1 MTPAESRSANIALF
15 CLWALFWAAMIS
27 VSLQEASRN
36 EYIEWWEPLLW
47 EGSSAF
53 VATGWLLAQ
62 RRVDVRYA
70 KYLDRP
76 LTWFAQHLKWLPLI
90 APTFIALIY
99 AIRHAVYRW
108 VGEVYDH
115 DPWAFVVPYE
125 TVKLLLFFGLW
136 LGVIFAFDSF
146 SQWRS
151 QRERLLAMQK
161 ALAESQLA
169 QLQSQ
174 LRPHFLFNALNTIS
188 SLMHVDPERADRLLM
203 RLGDLLR
210 IGLQAGSQEITALR
224 AEIHSLGLY
233 AQIMQER
240 FPDRVSLQWDIAQEA
255 LDAPVPSFLLQP
267 LLENAFKHGVE
278 KEQGTVHI
286 RIDARRDGQ
295 QLWLA
300 IANTGT
306 LDFSQQSAGIG
317 LRNCRERL
325 HVHYGAAAALELR
338 QEGPEVLARVRLPLR
353 RPDA

>member
-1 MTPAESRSANIALF
+1 MTSAESRSANIALF
-15 CLWALFWAAMIS
+15 CLWSLFWAAMIS

-36 EYIEWWEPLLW
+36 EFIQWWEPLLW
-47 EGSSAF
+47 ESSSAL
-53 VATGWLLAQ
+53 VATAWLLAQ
-62 RRVDVRYA
+62 RRVDARYA

-76 LTWFAQHLKWLPLI
+76 LTWFAQHLKWLPLV
-90 APTFIALIY
+90 APTFIVLIY

-125 TVKLLLFFGLW
+125 TVKLVLFFGLW

-146 SQWRS
+146 AQWRS
-151 QRERLLAMQK
+151 QRERLLSMQK

-188 SLMHVDPERADRLLM
+188 SLMQVDPARADRLLM
-203 RLGDLLR
+203 RLGGLLR
-210 IGLQAGSQEITALR
+210 ISLQAESREMTSLR
-224 AEIHSLGLY
+224 TEIHALELY

-240 FPDRVSLQWDIAQEA
+240 FPDRVTLQWEVAAETLEDS
-255 LDAPVPSFLLQP
+255 VPSFLLQP

-278 KEQGTVHI
+278 KAQGTVHI
-286 RIDARRDGQ
+286 RIDARRDGH

-300 IANTGT
+300 IANTGV
-306 LDFSQQSAGIG
+306 LDFSHRPAGIG

-325 HVHYGAAAALELR
+325 KVHYGAAASLELR

-353 RPDA
+353 RAEA